1 MKGACFSWGRR
12 PPRAV
17 GSDVAVR
24 FVGPAPCGH
33 HFRFLCILDVL
44 TPQFT
49 SLTLA
54 AARDAPLCQVQ
65 VGRGCPVGVLAR
77 PLLHMDGSLKAEMK
91 MEERK
96 QSGLLAAHAASRRT
110 PHVGPER
117 GTNGQGDRGL

>member
-1 MKGACFSWGRR
+1 M
-12 PPRAV
+12 

-24 FVGPAPCGH
+24 FVGPAPCGR

>member
-1 MKGACFSWGRR
+1 M
-12 PPRAV
+12 

-33 HFRFLCILDVL
+33 FRILSRF
-44 TPQFT
+44 QFT

-110 PHVGPER
+110 PHVGSER